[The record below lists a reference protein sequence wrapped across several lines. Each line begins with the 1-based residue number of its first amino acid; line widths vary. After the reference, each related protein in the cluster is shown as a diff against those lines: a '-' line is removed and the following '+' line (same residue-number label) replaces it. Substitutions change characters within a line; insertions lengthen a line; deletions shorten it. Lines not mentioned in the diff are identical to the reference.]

1 MLDRSFRKNAINQV
15 RVARKR
21 IAAGQDPD
29 EYDALIALAQVNAL
43 LAIAEALTELVTRG
57 GGSADE

>member
-29 EYDALIALAQVNAL
+29 EYDALIAPAQVNAL

-57 GGSADE
+57 EGSADE